1 MKIIPTTTFIQLLRI
16 EKLKKKN
23 NTKKKNIMNTNT
35 KKIKN
40 LTLISLRVKL
50 RRRKK
55 FIKYVNKYV
64 NWQKKKKN

>member
-35 KKIKN
+35 KKMKN
-40 LTLISLRVKL
+40 K
-50 RRRKK
+50 
-55 FIKYVNKYV
+55 
-64 NWQKKKKN
+64 